1 LRRKRA
7 TKSRNSKSE
16 TAAGAMAAAAA
27 ATTRVS
33 AAPAAAPA
41 LDAATEKR
49 LKALRKKLK
58 QIDELKNKTSELDP
72 EALRKLNSEQ
82 DVRDEIAALESGAV
96 LASGAGV
103 ESGAALESAAAL
115 ESGDHEPSILEQI
128 ESALSIESHVA
139 MLLGPS
145 EKRFRM
151 LHKKLREIA
160 KLMKQDQIVENQRA
174 KIAEAP
180 ALLEDFLPLRSI
192 AMEMD
197 YDESDIQ
204 ELKARREAAAKAA
217 QAAAAAAVANIAVNV
232 APRVAPPP
240 RIGID
245 VGGVLNKHLNDGDSA
260 EPWDTVADSAAP
272 GAMES
277 LQKCVQ
283 KFGAANVFIVSK
295 CSGEMKVKTER
306 WLFETMDICGNA
318 GVWRQNVYFCRDR
331 FGLRGKGIIAGS
343 QELSHFVDDRDDC
356 LWSVYEDEVGNAKA
370 SIDRHRGKLFHMARG
385 GDGARPPRPRDW
397 VLEERPYGLVVPVRN
412 WGEVLRELRI
422 N

>member
-1 LRRKRA
+1 M
-7 TKSRNSKSE
+7 E
-16 TAAGAMAAAAA
+16 
-27 ATTRVS
+27 
-33 AAPAAAPA
+33 P
-41 LDAATEKR
+41 
-49 LKALRKKLK
+49 
-58 QIDELKNKTSELDP
+58 
-72 EALRKLNSEQ
+72 
-82 DVRDEIAALESGAV
+82 
-96 LASGAGV
+96 
-103 ESGAALESAAAL
+103 GAALESATAL
-115 ESGDHEPSILEQI
+115 APGDHEPSILEQI

-160 KLMKQDQIVENQRA
+160 KLMKQDQIVKNQEA

-197 YDESDIQ
+197 YDENDIQ

-217 QAAAAAAVANIAVNV
+217 QAAAAAIVANVAVADKV
-232 APRVAPPP
+232 APKVTPPP

-245 VGGVLNKHLNDGDSA
+245 VGGVLNKHLNDGDSE
-260 EPWDTVADSAAP
+260 EPWDTMTDSAAQ
-272 GAMES
+272 GAMEG

-283 KFGAANVFIVSK
+283 KFGVANVFIVSK
-295 CSGEMKVKTER
+295 CCGEMKAKTER
-306 WLFETMDICGNA
+306 WLFETMDICRNA
-318 GVWRQNVYFCRDR
+318 GVRRRNVYFCRDR

-356 LWSVYEDEVGNAKA
+356 LWSVYADEVGNAKA
-370 SIDRHRGKLFHMARG
+370 SVDRHRGKLFHMSRG

-397 VLEERPYGLVVPVRN
+397 VVEERPHGLVVPVRN